1 VDKAKAL
8 IELESNFRSDLSSE
22 KESEESSDSKKGS
35 NYKTKQTKPFVDYL
49 KDNGY
54 SVSEGQL
61 GLFRFTANKLIGN
74 LDHII

>member
-1 VDKAKAL
+1 ML
-8 IELESNFRSDLSSE
+8 LRLERNFRSDLSSE

-49 KDNGY
+49 KNNGY

-61 GLFRFTANKLIGN
+61 GI
-74 LDHII
+74 